1 MQMNGASVNNEN
13 IDDDSDVEITE
24 FIPGTAQPAT
34 TMSKKA
40 GYIPI

>member
-1 MQMNGASVNNEN
+1 MNGTLANNEN

-24 FIPGTAQPAT
+24 FIAGTARSAN